1 MPCSSAELLQT
12 EATEPDQVFRIG
24 YIHFLTT
31 TSFISTFVFS
41 GRSPMFRRYFKLAKL
56 CRSSTVYRPA
66 KDVADSWIGTYASG
80 KGHDYVFRFPR

>member
-31 TSFISTFVFS
+31 TSFISTFVFQGDHQCS
-41 GRSPMFRRYFKLAKL
+41 GVTLNSLNSAVAARSTALTRM
-56 CRSSTVYRPA
+56 
-66 KDVADSWIGTYASG
+66 
-80 KGHDYVFRFPR
+80 